1 MRYSP
6 KATGNQFG
14 HVEYKVLLWL
24 ELSLIFFN
32 LQMRWNDVKF
42 TKILKL
48 YKISVN
54 FKYL

>member
-6 KATGNQFG
+6 KASRNQFG

-42 TKILKL
+42 TKIVKL
-48 YKISVN
+48 HKISF